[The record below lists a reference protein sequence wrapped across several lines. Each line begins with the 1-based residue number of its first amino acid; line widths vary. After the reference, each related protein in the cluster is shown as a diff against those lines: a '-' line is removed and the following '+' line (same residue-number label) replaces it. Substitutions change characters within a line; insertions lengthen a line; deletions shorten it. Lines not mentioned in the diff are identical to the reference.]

1 MWGHF
6 ALRRENIN
14 GGVRFTM
21 PTCPNSLAWTV
32 TTGFPPS
39 PERVVVHCTINRTEH
54 DPDFIA
60 SIEEFVAL
68 WVRGLEAS
76 PNWSRAALRPPPGPG
91 RLGRPVGLWARAL
104 LFQRILDP
112 LHMPPPQALYLA
124 AQLEIA
130 AYLLVVQQGEAVDDR
145 HGAAAG
151 LHHPIRL
158 QLKVLMVPHAKHHG
172 VRPAQDAG

>member
-1 MWGHF
+1 MEFFGLAEVRTDAKRLQQCLSLDRLPEFCAGISSLVKAVSEAEGEVYCMWGHF

-76 PNWSRAALRPPPGPG
+76 PELVQGCASAA
-91 RLGRPVGLWARAL
+91 
-104 LFQRILDP
+104 
-112 LHMPPPQALYLA
+112 PQALGDLA
-124 AQLEIA
+124 A
-130 AYLLVVQQGEAVDDR
+130 
-145 HGAAAG
+145 
-151 LHHPIRL
+151 P
-158 QLKVLMVPHAKHHG
+158 
-172 VRPAQDAG
+172 

>member
-1 MWGHF
+1 MEFFGLADVRTDEKRLQQCLGLDHLPEFCAGINSLVKAVSNYEGEVYCMWGHF

-60 SIEEFVAL
+60 SIEEFV
-68 WVRGLEAS
+68 
-76 PNWSRAALRPPPGPG
+76 
-91 RLGRPVGLWARAL
+91 
-104 LFQRILDP
+104 RIW
-112 LHMPPPQALYLA
+112 YS
-124 AQLEIA
+124 ERTR
-130 AYLLVVQQGEAVDDR
+130 E
-145 HGAAAG
+145 
-151 LHHPIRL
+151 
-158 QLKVLMVPHAKHHG
+158 QLKQIEI
-172 VRPAQDAG
+172 RS